1 MTFHDD
7 ASSGWDAKADEF
19 LAISSNIGAD
29 TITRWASFLKPGDRV
44 LDAGC
49 GYGGGYTQRLV
60 ELQLSLYAIDG
71 SPKLLSEYRQRFPQV
86 EVACEAA
93 ESSSCFDLQ
102 FDGILCI
109 GLIFLLSPEKQAQL
123 LNKLA
128 SRLNDGGRL
137 LFTAP
142 WQVCDWDDL
151 LTRHKSCSLGRDEYI
166 RLLEYHGVRLI
177 NEYTDEGENHY
188 FDFQRIPQ
196 RS

>member
-1 MTFHDD
+1 MTFDDD

-29 TITRWASFLKPGDRV
+29 TIAQWARFLKPGDRV

-49 GYGGGYTQRLV
+49 GYGGGYTRRLV

-93 ESSSCFDLQ
+93 ESSSYFDLQ

-109 GLIFLLSPEKQAQL
+109 GLIFLLSPDKQAQL
-123 LNKLA
+123 LDKLA
-128 SRLNDGGRL
+128 ARLNDGGRL

-151 LTRHKSCSLGRDEYI
+151 LTGRKSCSLGRDEYT
-166 RLLEYHGVRLI
+166 RLLENHGVRLI